1 MDDHNRDLAR
11 RLLADGRVYVASAT
25 IDGAVYQ
32 RPCFVN
38 FRTSDED
45 VLALVEVV
53 RELGNR

>member
-1 MDDHNRDLAR
+1 MDAYLVDAVRTD
-11 RLLADGRVYVASAT
+11 DGRVYVASAT
-25 IDGAVYQ
+25 IDGAVFQ

-45 VLALVEVV
+45 ALALVEVV